1 MLTSLFALWCQ
12 FQQTFRSINHFIWTA
27 QSCFSCFLLPTKC
40 LIKNSQEKFL
50 LSIFLS
56 LENSVLHMSC
66 YIMTNYNIEWMLS
79 WLPFAGQKCA
89 SICCFEKP
97 VCFSRQTIW
106 LKQKSALIA
115 WCSSAVSRHWFWSN
129 KLNFCACSNK
139 NSINKPMLQNH
150 PLRDNFER
158 PRGSVN
164 CLDSLS
170 FIVIYR
176 RWMDFLQSVGTI

>member
-79 WLPFAGQKCA
+79 WLPFAGQKYA

-139 NSINKPMLQNH
+139 NSINKPKPPTERQLWKASRFCESRFAEFCRN
-150 PLRDNFER
+150 LR
-158 PRGSVN
+158 
-164 CLDSLS
+164 LDGFSS
-170 FIVIYR
+170 IH
-176 RWMDFLQSVGTI
+176 TI